1 MGRKKKTIP
10 TIEAIAAFTEEAANE
25 IFLEAKP
32 IDKPKLT
39 WAVRIWGRDLFC
51 VLLDEDASVESK
63 MALEI
68 VRRASQKNF
77 KRPLCVVCYVG
88 VIWNWEK
95 KDDRARTLTTSFGG
109 NWVSNHG
116 GNDG

>member
-1 MGRKKKTIP
+1 MTNPYNLAMARKKKTTP
-10 TIEAIAAFTEEAANE
+10 TIEEIAAFTEAAANE

-32 IDKPKLT
+32 IDIPKLT

-51 VLLDEDASVESK
+51 AVLDEKSSVESK

-88 VIWNWEK
+88 GVWGWK
-95 KDDRARTLTTSFGG
+95 KAEDRARSLVAS
-109 NWVSNHG
+109 HG
-116 GNDG
+116 GELG

>member
-1 MGRKKKTIP
+1 MGRKKKTTP
-10 TIEAIAAFTEEAANE
+10 TIEEIAAFTEEAANE

-39 WAVRIWGRDLFC
+39 WATRIWERDLFC
-51 VLLDEDASVESK
+51 VLLDENASVESK

-68 VRRASQKNF
+68 VRRASQKKF
-77 KRPLCVVCYVG
+77 KRPLCVVCYIG

-95 KDDRARTLTTSFGG
+95 KDDRAKAL
-109 NWVSNHG
+109 VSAHG
-116 GNDG
+116 GELG